1 MKRNLWILLLI
12 FSLALSAC
20 GQLAATPAPLPTVA
34 LDAPVNGNSSTSTEA
49 VASGEVV
56 PAQIVRLSFPLTGVV
71 TAVNV
76 AEGDKVTAGQVV
88 AQLDTTILVAQVAQ
102 AKASLSTAELQVKYL
117 KRVGTSQEYL
127 DSAVAD
133 VDRLTAAVQAAEAQL
148 AQATLTAPIA
158 ATVISVDV
166 APAEVATPGLVVIT
180 LADLGSFQ
188 VETTD
193 MSERDILKVQ
203 IGAPATVFIEA
214 LDQEFSGTVVDIA
227 RVSQTV
233 GGDVVFKVTVELD
246 EQPAGLRWGMSTEVR
261 VQSGE

>member
-1 MKRNLWILLLI
+1 
-12 FSLALSAC
+12 
-20 GQLAATPAPLPTVA
+20 
-34 LDAPVNGNSSTSTEA
+34 
-49 VASGEVV
+49 
-56 PAQIVRLSFPLTGVV
+56 
-71 TAVNV
+71 
-76 AEGDKVTAGQVV
+76 
-88 AQLDTTILVAQVAQ
+88 
-102 AKASLSTAELQVKYL
+102 
-117 KRVGTSQEYL
+117 VGTSQEYL